1 MFGALFP
8 SFWRISCPTVPHNGC
23 EVLTALGLLLVPAGP
38 AEAGLRPGQQEEGR
52 HGHVSRGHVPG
63 RAHTH
68 THRLSLCRAAPHTLL
83 CAACMMHSPDH
94 TPLPECRAGQGYW

>member
-68 THRLSLCRAAPHTLL
+68 TQAVTVPRGSSHIFVC
-83 CAACMMHSPDH
+83 CMMHSPDH

>member
-1 MFGALFP
+1 MFGAVFP

-63 RAHTH
+63 RAHAHTQAVTVPRGSSLTH
-68 THRLSLCRAAPHTLL
+68 CYVLHA
-83 CAACMMHSPDH
+83 
-94 TPLPECRAGQGYW
+94 

>member
-52 HGHVSRGHVPG
+52 HGHVSRGHVPA
-63 RAHTH
+63 AHTH
-68 THRLSLCRAAPHTLL
+68 THTGCH
-83 CAACMMHSPDH
+83 CAARLLTHFCVLHDAFTRSH
-94 TPLPECRAGQGYW
+94 TTA

>member
-68 THRLSLCRAAPHTLL
+68 TGCH
-83 CAACMMHSPDH
+83 CAARLLTHCYVLH
-94 TPLPECRAGQGYW
+94 A

>member
-1 MFGALFP
+1 MFGAVFP

-68 THRLSLCRAAPHTLL
+68 TQAVTVPRGSSHIVMCCMHDAFSRSHTT
-83 CAACMMHSPDH
+83 A
-94 TPLPECRAGQGYW
+94 